1 MCLRVCPR
9 SRPLHREKNY
19 IKLPVR
25 DFVKPFRDFVNPLD
39 VAWSLL
45 KALSEQQVVD
55 PYGYPIKTLH
65 PAIAGM
71 MQRRG
76 TLQPEG
82 QTTPE
87 DRWRYRGGSPPV
99 EIPEGYLQGGWRTS
113 NRPHIDMSMGDKS
126 PEALERGW
134 DDRARALGYEEGVG

>member
-1 MCLRVCPR
+1 M
-9 SRPLHREKNY
+9 
-19 IKLPVR
+19 
-25 DFVKPFRDFVNPLD
+25 NPLD

-55 PYGYPIKTLH
+55 HTGFPLKTLH
-65 PAIAGM
+65 PAIVGM

-87 DRWRYRGGSPPV
+87 NNWRYTGESPPV

-113 NRPHIDMSMGDKS
+113 NRPHIDMSMGEKS
-126 PEALERGW
+126 TEALEREW